1 MGCVRLGPAAATASD
16 AKWPPVLAFGE
27 TGATDGAERE
37 GKLAISRPK
46 RHIWRMFIQTE
57 ATPNPGVLKFLPGRE
72 VLAEG
77 SRDFRDMDEAQVSPL
92 AADLFDIEGVTR
104 VFFGADFVT
113 VGKDAHHDWPHLK
126 APVLAAIMDHFT
138 SGRPLFVESA
148 AEAGGHDDT
157 AYEGETA
164 QVVAEIKDLLDTRIR
179 PAVAQDGGDILFNRF
194 DADTGV
200 VWLHMRGAC
209 SGCPSSSATLKA
221 GVENMLK
228 HYVPEVTRVEQT
240 L

>member
-1 MGCVRLGPAAATASD
+1 
-16 AKWPPVLAFGE
+16 
-27 TGATDGAERE
+27 
-37 GKLAISRPK
+37 
-46 RHIWRMFIQTE
+46 MFIQTE
-57 ATPNPGVLKFLPGRE
+57 ATPNPEVLKFLPGRE
-72 VLAEG
+72 VMGEGMREFATPEDAGVSALAT
-77 SRDFRDMDEAQVSPL
+77 A
-92 AADLFDIEGVTR
+92 LFELGDVTR
-104 VFFGADFVT
+104 VFFGPDFITVT
-113 VGKDAHHDWPHLK
+113 KDPAAEWPHLK
-126 APVLAAIMDHFT
+126 APVLAAIMDHYVA
-138 SGRPLFVESA
+138 GAPLMA
-148 AEAGGHDDT
+148 QGATGGGASPEGHSDEV
-157 AYEGETA
+157 YEGDAA

-194 DADTGV
+194 EADTGV